1 MQAARPPPYSAI
13 SVVTAHEGQFALIVV
28 SPSVGNPFRMMRPTM
43 VSVLD
48 GLGTYPCASPAHD
61 LCAVQV
67 PLLSFPRGHI
77 SAEVAVLRIVH
88 VLGGVIWAG
97 TSIFLTFFLS
107 PVLKTIGPA
116 AGAVMGGLANRK
128 RFVIIPTIALAVMLA
143 GVRMLMI
150 ASSGFQA
157 AYFAAPQ
164 GKTYLVGLVG
174 AVAAFVVF
182 MAISHPSL
190 TRVLALGPKMAQA
203 SEAERGAMMAEM
215 NGLRARA
222 GKASLVSTV
231 LLITTI
237 LAMSLGRYM

>member
-1 MQAARPPPYSAI
+1 MDR
-13 SVVTAHEGQFALIVV
+13 
-28 SPSVGNPFRMMRPTM
+28 
-43 VSVLD
+43 VL
-48 GLGTYPCASPAHD
+48 LFSQRRIAD
-61 LCAVQV
+61 LVAFCLAYAKLAPRRDV
-67 PLLSFPRGHI
+67 PVP
-77 SAEVAVLRIVH
+77 
-88 VLGGVIWAG
+88 
-97 TSIFLTFFLS
+97 
-107 PVLKTIGPA
+107 
-116 AGAVMGGLANRK
+116 
-128 RFVIIPTIALAVMLA
+128 
-143 GVRMLMI
+143 
-150 ASSGFQA
+150 
-157 AYFAAPQ
+157 
-164 GKTYLVGLVG
+164 LVG